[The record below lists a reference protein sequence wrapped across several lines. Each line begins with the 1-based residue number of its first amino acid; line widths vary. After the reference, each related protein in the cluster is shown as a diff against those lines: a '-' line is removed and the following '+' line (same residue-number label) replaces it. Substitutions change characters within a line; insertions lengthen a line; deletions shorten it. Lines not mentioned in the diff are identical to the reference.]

1 MSDITTR
8 TPSLN
13 AKLVTYLIFSV
24 LLCSFFTFKVNAT
37 KLTLADNLI
46 LHDVDDKA
54 VEHGFLSKKQSINLT
69 QGEHTLV
76 IKYKDVFEDLDFA
89 EERLVTSDYFVVK
102 FTLDKQQA
110 LFLSTSNIRGL
121 AAAERFANAPEVILL
136 DEKKQEVVL
145 ALETLS
151 DYKLAK
157 QVTKV
162 ITTLSEPVVT
172 TQSNNTAINVT
183 TNEQVFNNKV
193 IENLNAVPMLKYW
206 WQKASH
212 AEKASFIEFIKQT
225 KSLE

>member
-1 MSDITTR
+1 M
-8 TPSLN
+8 
-13 AKLVTYLIFSV
+13 
-24 LLCSFFTFKVNAT
+24 NAT
-37 KLTLADNLI
+37 KLTLAHNLI

>member
-1 MSDITTR
+1 MTTR